1 MISKETGNVATTEN
15 TTATNAPLSK
25 KRRVLL
31 YALTPVALL
40 ILLTPGMRLAS
51 EAAERQNVR
60 TEAEDEKALK
70 AFLNGNPAP
79 GRPLP
84 QIPVSKPADAA
95 TQKNIETAVRGQI
108 SAIHAGDYARAL
120 TFAVPG
126 FRSQTTPEYFGQL
139 IHSGYSPSNINPKL
153 RNAGA
158 VSADSLTEG
167 AMNAALAASPSG
179 DRAVYKTPEELYA
192 AAEARETVRIVVDT
206 LPTAQREVLDLYYWA
221 ELTLPEI
228 ANVLNRNLNT
238 VKYQFYRGH
247 DLVAQGMAGV
257 ERMAAVSA
265 ARTGQVPSPS
275 AAKTTRWETTR
286 VKA

>member
-1 MISKETGNVATTEN
+1 VSFWRQLTNKLGGNDAGGEAGLVDAARRGDARAFDMLVSTYGTQ
-15 TTATNAPLSK
+15 LK
-25 KRRVLL
+25 GFVGRRV
-31 YALTPVALL
+31 T
-40 ILLTPGMRLAS
+40 S
-51 EAAERQNVR
+51 EAVDDLSQDIWIAVWNALPRFERRACFR
-60 TEAEDEKALK
+60 T
-70 AFLNGNPAP
+70 FLYGIA
-79 GRPLP
+79 
-84 QIPVSKPADAA
+84 IHKCMDYH
-95 TQKNIETAVRGQI
+95 RGQ
-108 SAIHAGDYARAL
+108 
-120 TFAVPG
+120 
-126 FRSQTTPEYFGQL
+126 
-139 IHSGYSPSNINPKL
+139 K

-167 AMNAALAASPSG
+167 AMNAALAASPGG